1 MRLSVRM
8 AIAGLALLAGASAV
22 RAQTVAGPNNAGSV
36 ANNNLV
42 GTNMWSNPNLA
53 QGPSDGASAS
63 ANAASGNPTYY
74 LEATNFGFALPAD
87 TVIGGIRV
95 DIKKDAAG
103 GVAFDNGVFLVRGS
117 MSSVIV
123 GTDHSL
129 GGAWPAVSSVVSYGG
144 PGDLWGTTW
153 TVADINNAN
162 FGVVISAHDSMSGAL
177 AQVDSFAITIFGLC
191 PPSPLAGC
199 RTSAKGILTLKKSTP
214 AKDKLVWK
222 WTRGQATTFAD
233 FGVPTGTTAYALC
246 IYDNGT
252 QKIAASIDPSATKW
266 KVLGTNSGYK
276 YKDSSGASDGITKAL
291 LKAGAGGK
299 AKAQVKGKGV
309 KLPTTTLPLT
319 TPVRAQLVNS
329 ANPICYEPTLTVVK
343 KNTSTLFKVKSP

>member
-1 MRLSVRM
+1 MRLSARM
-8 AIAGLALLAGASAV
+8 AIAGLALVAGASAV
-22 RAQTVAGPNNAGSV
+22 RAQTVAGPNNAGS
-36 ANNNLV
+36 AADDPAV
-42 GTNMWSNPNLA
+42 GTNMWSNPGFA
-53 QGPSDGASAS
+53 TGASDGVSAS
-63 ANAASGNPTYY
+63 ANAASGNPTHY
-74 LEATNFGFALPAD
+74 LEATNFGFSLPAG
-87 TVIGGIRV
+87 TVIGGIKV
-95 DIKKDAAG
+95 DIKKDGAG
-103 GVAFDNGVFLVRGS
+103 GTAFDNGVFLVKGG
-117 MSSVIV
+117 VIV

-144 PGDLWGTTW
+144 PGDLWGQTW

-191 PPSPLAGC
+191 PLSPLSGC
-199 RTSAKGILTLKKSTP
+199 RTSAKGILTVKKGTP

-222 WTRGQATTFAD
+222 WTRGQATTFAE
-233 FGVPTGTTAYALC
+233 FGLPTGTTAYALC

-252 QKIAASIDPSATKW
+252 EKIAASIDPSATKW
-266 KVLGTNSGYK
+266 KVFGTNSGYK

-291 LKAGAGGK
+291 LKAGAAGK

-309 KLPTTTLPLT
+309 NLPTTTLPFT

-329 ANPICYEPTLTVVK
+329 ANSICYEPTLSVVK
-343 KNTSTLFKVKSP
+343 KSTSTLFKVKSP